1 MTSQSS
7 TPSDT
12 PHSASKPA
20 PRLIL
25 ASASPA
31 RKKLLEDSGIMFDIH
46 VSDVDEDAVLASAAQ
61 RAREEGRTDLAP
73 AEVSGILA
81 EAKARAVADSLAA
94 QGVVNAFVLGC
105 DSVFE
110 FESVAYGKPHTPEK
124 ARERIAAMSGRS
136 GVLHTGHCLID
147 LRDGLGETKDKQ
159 LPAVQQV
166 RSATVNFAPMSAAV
180 DAYVATGEPLHVAG
194 SFTLDGYGAAFIQGI
209 RGESHTVIGLSVN
222 ALKEMLSQYGI
233 SINMFWKSSSD

>member
-7 TPSDT
+7 VPSGAS
-12 PHSASKPA
+12 HSASGPA

-46 VSDVDEDAVLASAAQ
+46 VSDVDEDAALASAAQ
-61 RAREEGRTDLAP
+61 RAREEGRADPTP

-81 EAKARAVADSLAA
+81 DSLAA
-94 QGVVNAFVLGC
+94 QGIVNAFVLGC

-147 LRDGLGETKDKQ
+147 LRDELGETKDKR
-159 LPAVQQV
+159 LPAAQQV
-166 RSATVNFAPMSAAV
+166 RSATVNFAPMSAAEV